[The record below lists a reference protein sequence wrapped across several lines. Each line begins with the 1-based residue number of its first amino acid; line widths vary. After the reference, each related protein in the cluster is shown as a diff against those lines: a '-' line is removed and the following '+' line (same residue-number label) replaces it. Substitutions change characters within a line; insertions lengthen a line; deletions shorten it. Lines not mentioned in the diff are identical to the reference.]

1 MRLLFVEDSVDDL
14 DLMTAALRRFGFDF
28 EHQRVDTLDRLASA
42 LEDETWSAVISDYHL
57 PGFIA
62 VDALR
67 VVRERRFELPFI
79 LVSGALG
86 EERAVEM
93 IRAGANDC
101 VMKDRLV
108 RLGPAIER
116 ELRDVQLREERRTLF
131 TAYRRSE
138 DRYRRVVE
146 TAPIG
151 VAVSSPD
158 GQLLIV
164 NEHLL
169 RILGHTRDEML
180 GTNIATL
187 GLGTGRPDA
196 QRFVRPDGETVWITV
211 SAAPVMSD
219 DLAVEQVVWL
229 IDDVTA
235 VNRTAEE
242 LRTQREQLEEAQR
255 MARVGSYE
263 VDLVTG
269 RRLWSAE
276 LRRLCGID
284 SGGAA
289 EMQRIDVLLHPDDRA
304 RVLRKREDVLRTLEP
319 YFDEHRLVLP
329 GGITRIM
336 QERVRIIRD
345 TRGNATKLIGIVQDV
360 TDVRLQEEELQRRAV
375 QQVVVANLGHDAL
388 SGAPVEALVEQVAEA
403 VTRLL
408 GVDLCQILQVTGT
421 RHLRVFGGAGCEINF
436 GTVIDA
442 HDASMAEFA
451 IATNA
456 PVVSDDLTRET
467 RFTPSKFLLRH
478 GIVSGIVVPIS
489 ANKLAPWGVIGA
501 HSRTHRHFDT
511 ADVDFLRAVAGV
523 LAQAVERDR
532 VDQQLVLHAAQQSA
546 IAELSRI
553 ALKSVDTATDICCNI
568 VMDVLDV
575 EHAVFLDLNVA
586 TRTLHRRAGS
596 RWTGEREMGISLAEE
611 HPIAAA
617 CVSNVPVMLDLE
629 GSDGYAIPVASTTD
643 DYGVLAFCTR
653 KKRTFIE
660 ADVEFVQSL
669 ANILADAIERERA
682 RGALA
687 VSEQRYREVI
697 EGASEIIFTLDAEG
711 RFVTL
716 NGAFEHVTG
725 WACRDWIGRP
735 FAPLLHPDDAVRVTE
750 IFQRMFDEQTPI
762 PMELRILGRERVV
775 VIDVSS
781 FPRVENGVTT
791 AISGFARDVTEARRA
806 ADDRDALTRS
816 LELLLESTVEGILT
830 VDLEGRCTMW
840 NRAAAQILGRGDDEI
855 SGAKLEM
862 LLFNGTS
869 PAVSPCPILE
879 VARSG
884 NVYTAAKDTFWR
896 SDGTTV
902 PVEFSAAP
910 IIDAGVPVG
919 VVISFSDVTERRKL
933 EMKLE
938 QADRL
943 TSLGRL
949 AATIAHEFN
958 NVLMGISPFVEV
970 IKRGKNVETSLEH
983 IGRAVKRGKRI
994 TGDILRF
1001 TRPAQPVRV
1010 AFDAVSWLDSI
1021 TVEART
1027 LFPPHCRIQSKAAP
1041 GIRIDGDPHQL
1052 QQIFTNLILNARDAM
1067 GSTGGTLTIEARREA
1082 PGAKL
1087 VFPVESPERFAHFI
1101 VTDTGG
1107 GIPPETLRH
1116 IFEPL
1121 FTTKKNGTGLG
1132 LAVAHQVVQRHG
1144 GEIFVESTPGLGTT
1158 FHIFLPLTEA
1168 ALTADG
1174 ESRVETPVTGVRRVL
1189 LVEDDPSVATG
1200 IASLLEM
1207 EGLTV
1212 QMVETGAA
1220 AIRAVDTGTP
1230 DVIVLDVGLPDMEGT
1245 SVYNAIVAKYP
1256 RIPIIFSTGHADRA
1270 RLDSLIANA
1279 NVGYLLKPY
1288 DGSALLDAIRE
1299 VMQ

>member
-14 DLMTAALRRFGFDF
+14 DLMTAELRRFGFEF
-28 EHQRVDTLDRLASA
+28 EHHRVDTLDALATA
-42 LEDETWSAVISDYHL
+42 LAEQTWSAVISDYHL
-57 PGFIA
+57 PGFIGA
-62 VDALR
+62 DALR
-67 VVRERRFELPFI
+67 VVRERQFELPFI

-86 EERAVEM
+86 EERAVEI

-101 VMKDRLV
+101 VMKDRLI

-116 ELRDVQLREERRTLF
+116 ELRDVQLREERRLLF
-131 TAYRRSE
+131 TAFRRSE
-138 DRYRRVVE
+138 DRYRRIVE

-158 GQLLIV
+158 GQLLMV

-169 RILGHTRDEML
+169 RILGHTRAEML
-180 GTNIATL
+180 GRNITAL
-187 GLGTGRPDA
+187 GLNTERPDA
-196 QRFVRPDGETVWITV
+196 QRFVRPDGEVVWVTVT
-211 SAAPVMSD
+211 AAPIMSD
-219 DLAVEQVVWL
+219 DLAVEQLVWL
-229 IDDVTA
+229 VDDVTA
-235 VNRTAEE
+235 ENRSAEE
-242 LRTQREQLEEAQR
+242 LRSQREQLDEAQR

-263 VDLVTG
+263 VDLITG
-269 RRLWSAE
+269 RRLWSTE
-276 LRRLCGID
+276 LRRLCGAQPD
-284 SGGAA
+284 SAA
-289 EMQRIDVLLHPDDRA
+289 EMQRMDALLHPDDRA
-304 RVLRKREDVLRTLEP
+304 RVLRKREDVLTTLEP

-375 QQVVVANLGHDAL
+375 QQVVVANLGQEAL
-388 SGAPVEALVEQVAEA
+388 SGAPVETLLTQAAEA

-408 GVDLCQILQVTGT
+408 GVDLCQILQQTGT
-421 RHLRVFGGAGCEINF
+421 RHFRVVGGAGCDVNF
-436 GTVIDA
+436 GTIIDA

-451 IATNA
+451 VVISA
-456 PVVSDDLTRET
+456 PVVADDLTRET

-489 ANKLAPWGVIGA
+489 ANKIAPWGVIGA

-511 ADVDFLRAVAGV
+511 ADVDFLRAIASV

-546 IAELSRI
+546 IAELSRV
-553 ALKSVDTATDICCNI
+553 ALKSVDSAIEVACNI

-575 EHAVFLDLNVA
+575 EHAVFLDLDTA
-586 TRTLHRRAGS
+586 TRTLHHRAGHCWS
-596 RWTGEREMGISLAEE
+596 SETARNISLSEE
-611 HPIAAA
+611 HPIATA

-629 GSDGYAIPVASTTD
+629 GAEGYAIPVASTTD
-643 DYGVLAFCTR
+643 DYGILAFCTR
-653 KKRTFIE
+653 KQRTFIE

-669 ANILADAIERERA
+669 ANILADAIDRERA

-697 EGASEIIFTLDAEG
+697 EGASEIIFTLDPEG
-711 RFVTL
+711 RFVAL
-716 NGAFEHVTG
+716 NAAFEHVTG

-735 FAPLLHPDDAVRVTE
+735 FAPLLHPDDASRVTGLFRRIVE
-750 IFQRMFDEQTPI
+750 ERASI

-781 FPRVENGVTT
+781 FPKVENGVTT
-791 AISGFARDVTEARRA
+791 GISGFARDVTEARRA
-806 ADDRDALTRS
+806 ANDRDALTRS
-816 LELLLESTVEGILT
+816 LELLLASTVEGILT
-830 VDLEGRCTMW
+830 VDLDGRCTMW
-840 NRAAAQILGRGDDEI
+840 NRAAAQILGRNDHDIG
-855 SGAKLEM
+855 GAKLEM
-862 LLFNGTS
+862 LLFNATTPS
-869 PAVSPCPILE
+869 LTPCPILE

-884 NVYTAAKDTFWR
+884 NVYTAAKDTFRR
-896 SDGTTV
+896 SDGTAI

-910 IIDAGVPVG
+910 IVDDGVSVG
-919 VVISFSDVTERRKL
+919 VVISFSDITERRKL
-933 EMKLE
+933 EVKLE

-983 IGRAVKRGKRI
+983 IARAIKRGKRI
-994 TGDILRF
+994 TEDILRF

-1010 AFDAVSWLDSI
+1010 AFDTVSWLDSI

-1027 LFPPHCRIQSKAAP
+1027 LLPPHCRITSKATP
-1041 GIRIDGDPHQL
+1041 GMRIDGDPHQL

-1087 VFPVESPERFAHFI
+1087 LFPVENAERFVHFI
-1101 VTDTGG
+1101 VADTGG

-1144 GEIFVESTPGLGTT
+1144 GEIFVESTPGVGTT

-1168 ALTADG
+1168 ALAPDG
-1174 ESRVETPVTGVRRVL
+1174 DPRVETPASDAYRVL

-1200 IASLLEM
+1200 IASLLEL

-1212 QMVETGAA
+1212 EIAETGAA
-1220 AIRAVDTGTP
+1220 ALRAVDAATP

-1245 SVYNAIVAKYP
+1245 SVYTAIATKYP
-1256 RIPIIFSTGHADRA
+1256 ALPIIFSTGHADRA
-1270 RLDSLIANA
+1270 RLDSIIANA

-1288 DGSALLDAIRE
+1288 DSSALLGAIRE
-1299 VMQ
+1299 VMH